1 MICLGRG
8 IGVQIGVHN
17 IAPCFV
23 LRWGTGDNEF
33 SEGGNME
40 NDLVPAE
47 REKSA
52 LVGWGE
58 GIKGEVQEKLCRAG
72 ALEVGGV
79 SR

>member
-1 MICLGRG
+1 
-8 IGVQIGVHN
+8 
-17 IAPCFV
+17 
-23 LRWGTGDNEF
+23 
-33 SEGGNME
+33 ME